1 MRHHKKRLFANRLQK
16 YNFFRNQPKI
26 FRKFVR
32 KTAFFMITTLIFDFG
47 GVLINLDRQRCIDA
61 FEQLGLHDI
70 DRLIDNY
77 AQAGIFAQLENG
89 DITTDEFHDGVRQ
102 IVGKPI
108 DDHDIDAALN
118 AFLLDIPTEKLDMLC
133 ALHQRFRIL
142 LLSNTNAIHFPHSVR
157 TQITDKGYQIEQ
169 LIDKCYLSYEIHLS
183 KPQPEIFRFLL
194 DTEQL
199 DPAECLFF
207 DDSARNIDTA
217 KALGI
222 NAMLVPPHANA
233 DFFRKNIAKELH
245 R

>member
-1 MRHHKKRLFANRLQK
+1 
-16 YNFFRNQPKI
+16 
-26 FRKFVR
+26 
-32 KTAFFMITTLIFDFG
+32 
-47 GVLINLDRQRCIDA
+47 
-61 FEQLGLHDI
+61 
-70 DRLIDNY
+70 
-77 AQAGIFAQLENG
+77 
-89 DITTDEFHDGVRQ
+89 
-102 IVGKPI
+102 
-108 DDHDIDAALN
+108 
-118 AFLLDIPTEKLDMLC
+118 MLC

-207 DDSARNIDTA
+207 DDSARNIETA

>member
-1 MRHHKKRLFANRLQK
+1 
-16 YNFFRNQPKI
+16 
-26 FRKFVR
+26 
-32 KTAFFMITTLIFDFG
+32 MITTLIFDFG

-89 DITTDEFHDGVRQ
+89 DITTDEFHNGVRQ
-102 IVGKPI
+102 IVGKSI

-118 AFLLDIPTEKLDMLC
+118 AFLLDIPDAKL
-133 ALHQRFRIL
+133 ALLRELHRHFRLL
-142 LLSNTNAIHFPHSVR
+142 LLSNTNAIHFPHSVS
-157 TQITDKGYQIEQ
+157 TQIAAKGYQLGQ

-207 DDSARNIDTA
+207 DDSARNIETA

-222 NAMLVPPHANA
+222 NTMLVPPHANA
-233 DFFRKNIAKELH
+233 DFFRKNIEKELH

>member
-1 MRHHKKRLFANRLQK
+1 
-16 YNFFRNQPKI
+16 
-26 FRKFVR
+26 
-32 KTAFFMITTLIFDFG
+32 MITTLIFDFG

-61 FEQLGLHDI
+61 FVQLGLRDI

-89 DITTDEFHDGVRQ
+89 DITTDEFHNGVRQ

-118 AFLLDIPTEKLDMLC
+118 AFLLDIPDAKL
-133 ALHQRFRIL
+133 ALLRDLHRHFRLL
-142 LLSNTNAIHFPHSVR
+142 LLSNTNAIHFPHSVQ
-157 TQITDKGYQIEQ
+157 TQIATKGYQLDQ
-169 LIDKCYLSYEIHLS
+169 LIDKCYLSYELHLS

-194 DTEQL
+194 ESEQL
-199 DPAECLFF
+199 TPTECLFL

-217 KALGI
+217 KALGFNTI
-222 NAMLVPPHANA
+222 LVPPHADA
-233 DFFRKNIAKELH
+233 DFFRKNIDKQLH

>member
-1 MRHHKKRLFANRLQK
+1 
-16 YNFFRNQPKI
+16 
-26 FRKFVR
+26 
-32 KTAFFMITTLIFDFG
+32 MITTLIFDFG

-70 DRLIDNY
+70 GRLIDNY

-89 DITTDEFHDGVRQ
+89 DITTDEFHNGVRQ
-102 IVGKPI
+102 IVGKSI

-118 AFLLDIPTEKLDMLC
+118 AFLLDIPDAKL
-133 ALHQRFRIL
+133 ALLRELHRHFRLL
-142 LLSNTNAIHFPHSVR
+142 LLSNTNAIHFPHSVQ
-157 TQITDKGYQIEQ
+157 TQIAAKGYQLDQ

-207 DDSARNIDTA
+207 DDSARNIETA
-217 KALGI
+217 KALGF
-222 NAMLVPPHANA
+222 NTMLVPPHANA
-233 DFFRKNIAKELH
+233 DFFRKNIEKELH